1 MSGLLVSLYT
11 NSTASISSPNIPD
24 MYRLILPLLLLTL
37 VLSCRTTKNT
47 LDPWLGSTKK
57 ELILS
62 WGPPIRTDSDG
73 GTGEILVY
81 AEQGDYPGAGSIPPH
96 TFWEYK
102 YMYVDSTGKIYH
114 WLRKATR
121 VPPTQAEVIIRR

>member
-1 MSGLLVSLYT
+1 MH
-11 NSTASISSPNIPD
+11 
-24 MYRLILPLLLLTL
+24 RLILPLLLLTL
-37 VLSCRTTKNT
+37 VLSCRTTKSI

-57 ELILS
+57 ELILN
-62 WGPPIRTDSDG
+62 WGPPIRTTSDG

-81 AEQGDYPGAGSIPPH
+81 AEQGDQAATPTSRAYS
-96 TFWEYK
+96 FWSYT

-121 VPPTQAEVIIRR
+121 VPPIQGETIIYRR